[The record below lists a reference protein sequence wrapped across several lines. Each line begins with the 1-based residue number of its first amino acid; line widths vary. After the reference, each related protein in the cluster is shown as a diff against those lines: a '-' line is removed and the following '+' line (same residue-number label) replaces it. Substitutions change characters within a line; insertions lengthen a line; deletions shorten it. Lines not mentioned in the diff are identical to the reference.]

1 MCGYFCIGFI
11 DFMLTGKKLTDY
23 TNLFSPHDFDKN
35 DHIFSVILKMAGIN
49 KSGLSD
55 QTKFRL
61 SEITGIENYFYQEIN
76 QQKSYSKNLNKY
88 VTIFDYIDK
97 ILIILS
103 VTSSGISIISFASI
117 IGVPA
122 GIASASFTLT
132 FSTATG
138 IIKKLLNITRKK
150 KKRHDKILM
159 LAKSKLNSI
168 ESLISQ
174 ALNDLDISHE
184 EFIIILNEKD
194 KYERMK
200 YNLINE
206 NENKK
211 QEIIK
216 VSSIKQKK

>member
-1 MCGYFCIGFI
+1 MII
-11 DFMLTGKKLTDY
+11 
-23 TNLFSPHDFDKN
+23 LFS
-35 DHIFSVILKMAGIN
+35 IILKMDEIN

-103 VTSSGISIISFASI
+103 VTSSEISIISFASI

-122 GIASASFTLT
+122 GIASTSFTLI
-132 FSTATG
+132 FSIAIG
-138 IIKKLLNITRKK
+138 IIKKILNTTRKK
-150 KKRHDKILM
+150 KKGHDEIIM